1 MEKMENTEYKRFSIN
16 ELKLSDEDLQMSMTM
31 GLIIGG
37 TWLDLLSLKNYIGK
51 LPGFKVVYNTISTS
65 RLRVVKVE
73 EYEEYLEWKSK
84 SQTDWEAFE
93 RWREEKQ

>member
-1 MEKMENTEYKRFSIN
+1 MEKMENTEYKRFSIS
-16 ELKLSDEDLQMSMTM
+16 ELKLSDEDLQMNMTI

-73 EYEEYLEWKSK
+73 EFEEYLGWKANN
-84 SQTDWEAFE
+84 QADWEEFE
-93 RWREEKQ
+93 NWRKNR